1 MLRREYDGLLTQVQ
15 YRVGSRLQLAANWT
29 WSHLRGN
36 NNFSNPLNYPEY
48 QREEWS
54 YPTGDISGYDV
65 RHKVDLWAVWDAVSS
80 PHHNL
85 SFSLLQRFRTGTP
98 YGAFGRVIAGWN
110 DLWFPNPGYVTP
122 PATVYYWFAA
132 PDAFRRD
139 NISST
144 NISLNYSLVIKVGGV
159 ELELFVQPEVLN
171 VFNNQSSLYPNTDIL
186 TAIEDPSLQFFN
198 PYEETPVEGVHWRK
212 GDYFGETL
220 TEDDYQDPR
229 TYRVSLGI
237 RF

>member
-1 MLRREYDGLLTQVQ
+1 M
-15 YRVGSRLQLAANWT
+15 
-29 WSHLRGN
+29 
-36 NNFSNPLNYPEY
+36 
-48 QREEWS
+48 
-54 YPTGDISGYDV
+54 
-65 RHKVDLWAVWDAVSS
+65 
-80 PHHNL
+80 
-85 SFSLLQRFRTGTP
+85 
-98 YGAFGRVIAGWN
+98 
-110 DLWFPNPGYVTP
+110 
-122 PATVYYWFAA
+122 
-132 PDAFRRD
+132 
-139 NISST
+139 
-144 NISLNYSLVIKVGGV
+144 NYSLVIKVGGV